1 MNKGY
6 RIINFFIDIIVI
18 SALTFI
24 ISDAFG
30 FQINSIRFIVF
41 FLYYLL
47 FEYFLRQTVGKM
59 ITKTVVIDANNSNPG
74 FWKVLLRTLLRFSAL
89 DAVSYMFGF
98 EFGIHDVLSRT
109 RLTRKENSEHN
120 LQNVYSKNLHS
131 RFS

>member
-30 FQINSIRFIVF
+30 FEANSIMFIVF

-59 ITKTVVIDANNSNPG
+59 ITKTVVIDVNNNKPA
-74 FWKVLLRTLLRFSAL
+74 FYKILLRTLLRFSAL
-89 DAVSYMFGF
+89 DAVSYMFGK
-98 EFGIHDVLSRT
+98 ELGIHDVLSKS
-109 RLTRKENSEHN
+109 RLIHKENGEHN
-120 LQNVYSKNLHS
+120 SKNVYSKNINS